1 MATAQLTPVGVGIQN
16 MLIATD
22 FSQCSRP
29 ALDFGLQ
36 VAKIYR
42 AHVHI
47 VFAISSDEFLLAGP
61 SAYVAAKDA
70 AARDLQELKAG
81 LERKR
86 GCVEGR
92 DYHLYLLEGQ
102 VAQAILDFARR
113 KQIDLI
119 VMGTHGRG
127 GLGKALMGSVA
138 ERVFRRS
145 PVPVLTLGPHLRR
158 SVLDNVARNILVAAD
173 FAPASAQAAQF
184 AARLARENQAKLT
197 LLHVVDQKKLEH
209 IPDRAA
215 VRRGLETRLSDL
227 LGRASE
233 LVDYSV
239 RVEIGQVVPAILHLV
254 NEVGA
259 DLLVIGV
266 RPPSGVLDRLM
277 FPCAYELVCES
288 SCPVLTLREN
298 VPNPHSS
305 MKTESGA

>member
-16 MLIATD
+16 LLIATD
-22 FSQCSRP
+22 FSQYSRP

-36 VAKIYR
+36 IAKIYGAR
-42 AHVHI
+42 AHI
-47 VFAISSDEFLLAGP
+47 VFVVPSDEFLLAGP

-70 AARDLQELKAG
+70 AARDLQELKAE
-81 LERKR
+81 LARKP
-86 GCVEGR
+86 GCAEGR

-102 VAQAILDFARR
+102 VAQAILDFAHR
-113 KQIDLI
+113 KRIDLI
-119 VMGTHGRG
+119 VLGTHGRG

-158 SVLDNVARNILVAAD
+158 SVLDDVARNILVAAD
-173 FAPASAQAAQF
+173 FSPASAQAAQF
-184 AARLARENQAKLT
+184 AVVLARANQAKLT
-197 LLHVVDQKKLEH
+197 LLHIVDPKKLEH

-215 VRRGLETRLSDL
+215 VRHGLEKRLADL
-227 LGRASE
+227 LGPASE
-233 LVDYSV
+233 GVNDSL
-239 RVEIGQVVPAILHLV
+239 RVEAGEVVPAILHV
-254 NEVGA
+254 ANEMGA

-288 SCPVLTLREN
+288 SCPVVTLREN
-298 VPNPHSS
+298 GPAPSD
-305 MKTESGA
+305 KK

>member
-1 MATAQLTPVGVGIQN
+1 MAAAQLTPVGVGIQN

-22 FSQCSRP
+22 FSQYSRP
-29 ALDFGLQ
+29 AIDFGLQ
-36 VAKIYR
+36 IAKIYR
-42 AHVHI
+42 AHPHI
-47 VFAISSDEFLLAGP
+47 VFVVPSDEFVLAGP

-70 AARDLQELKAG
+70 AARDLQELKAE
-81 LERKR
+81 LARKR
-86 GCVEGR
+86 GCMEGR

-102 VAQAILDFARR
+102 VAQAILDFGRR

-158 SVLDNVARNILVAAD
+158 SVLDDVARNILVAAD

-184 AARLARENQAKLT
+184 AAVLARANQAKLT
-197 LLHVVDQKKLEH
+197 LLHIVDPKKLEH

-215 VRRGLETRLSDL
+215 VRHGLEMQLADL

-233 LVDYSV
+233 GVHSSV
-239 RVEIGQVVPAILHLV
+239 RVETGQVVPAVLHV
-254 NEVGA
+254 EKEVGA

-266 RPPSGVLDRLM
+266 RPSNGVLDRLL
-277 FPCAYELVCES
+277 FPRAYELVCES

-298 VPNPHSS
+298 VSTPHS
-305 MKTESGA
+305 